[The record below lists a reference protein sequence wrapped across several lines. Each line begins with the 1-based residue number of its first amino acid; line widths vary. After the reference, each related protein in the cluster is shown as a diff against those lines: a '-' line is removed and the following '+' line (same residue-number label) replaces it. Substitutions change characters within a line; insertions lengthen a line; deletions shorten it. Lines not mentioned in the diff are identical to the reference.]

1 MSVQPGW
8 YVDPADP
15 ETRRYWDGEG
25 WLGAPIPVD
34 ATPPD
39 GPPPVEPPPVPAT
52 QGAPAATNEV
62 TGAQGW
68 SPQSGTTSQPGAT
81 PPPGTTPQPGHDP
94 QAGQGSGWTPPSG
107 PPGWAPQG
115 GPSGWTP
122 PQGAPPGWT
131 PPQAGPPGWTPAG
144 PPPGW
149 TPQAGPPGWAPPG
162 APAGWTGRPP
172 EPRPHGLPLAGYGR
186 RFTARLIDFGI
197 VFALNAVVNGWFVWR
212 WLSEMLPYWRE
223 AFRRGLEGNTST
235 EGMPPIS
242 EQTGLLQLVIVMIA
256 AALWLAYEVP
266 SMGANGQTFGKRVMR
281 IRAVPIAAD
290 QPLGLGRA
298 FSRWSTMGL
307 PTLLWYCAGLGLVLQ
322 LIGALSPLFDHPL
335 RQALH
340 DKRAQTVVVQLPDR
354 TDSATPDDHPQPSG
368 DTP

>member
-1 MSVQPGW
+1 V
-8 YVDPADP
+8 
-15 ETRRYWDGEG
+15 
-25 WLGAPIPVD
+25 
-34 ATPPD
+34 PP
-39 GPPPVEPPPVPAT
+39 
-52 QGAPAATNEV
+52 
-62 TGAQGW
+62 
-68 SPQSGTTSQPGAT
+68 
-81 PPPGTTPQPGHDP
+81 
-94 QAGQGSGWTPPSG
+94 
-107 PPGWAPQG
+107 
-115 GPSGWTP
+115 
-122 PQGAPPGWT
+122 
-131 PPQAGPPGWTPAG
+131 
-144 PPPGW
+144 
-149 TPQAGPPGWAPPG
+149 
-162 APAGWTGRPP
+162 GWTGRPP

-266 SMGANGQTFGKRVMR
+266 SMAANGQTFGKRVMR
-281 IRAVPIAAD
+281 IRAVPLAAD

-322 LIGALSPLFDHPL
+322 LVGALSPLFDHPL

-340 DKRAQTVVVQLPDR
+340 DKRAQTVVVQVPDP
-354 TDSATPDDHPQPSG
+354 TDSATPDDDPQPSG